1 MVAVGSLRSETDMSP
16 SVRGVRVVVHDNAN
30 VNGTVSALSV
40 LPGGGLFAG
49 IAAAIEAIPTM
60 PQSGKMVV
68 NAGNIL
74 GAAKII
80 RGQVEDLKKT
90 LRDRSH
96 DLIVQAAGADTV
108 STYAAENWND
118 NLVFRDDSYS
128 VRVGDYIKSLEMVVG
143 QLKDAAVQYG
153 FTEDEITQTFG
164 KPGA

>member
-1 MVAVGSLRSETDMSP
+1 M
-16 SVRGVRVVVHDNAN
+16 VHDNAN
-30 VNGTVSALSV
+30 VSAAVSALSMM
-40 LPGGGLFAG
+40 PGGLFAG
-49 IAAAIEAIPTM
+49 VAAALEAIPSM

-68 NAGNIL
+68 NANNIL

-80 RGQVEDLKKT
+80 RSQTETLKKT
-90 LRDRSH
+90 LQDRSR
-96 DLIVQAAGADTV
+96 DLVVQAAGADSV
-108 STYAAENWND
+108 STYAAQSWND

-128 VRVGDYIKSLEMVVG
+128 MRVSDYVKSLETVVG